1 MSEIERGNLFV
12 VGGAEDKKRGKVILR
27 RFLDAAG
34 GEKARILVVATASS
48 RPEELLA
55 AYESA
60 FRELGASDIRLCY
73 HEQRADA
80 QDADQIAALRQA
92 TGVYFTGGDQLKL
105 VTTLGGTEFARALH
119 ECYRSGLQ
127 IGGTSAGA
135 SAMSTVMIAR
145 GHGRSAPRLASVRL
159 SPGLGILRRVI
170 VDQHFQERDRIG
182 RLMAAVLRN
191 PYMLG
196 FGVDED
202 TAFIVSP
209 AGRVEVLGKGTLT
222 IVDGAELIG
231 SSIAKVKENQPIAFA
246 GIKIHV
252 LGTGWEFDI
261 RSRGITVPH
270 RHDTANSSAT
280 PLVATSTIPEGD
292 TK

>member
-1 MSEIERGNLFV
+1 MSKQVRGNLFV
-12 VGGAEDKKRGKVILR
+12 VGGAEDKERGKLILR

-34 GEKARILVVATASS
+34 ADDARILIVATASA

-55 AYESA
+55 AYEIA
-60 FRELGASDIRLCY
+60 FRELGASDIQLCY
-73 HEQRADA
+73 PQQRADA
-80 QDADQIAALRQA
+80 QDPSLIAMLRQA

-105 VTTLGGTEFARALH
+105 VTTLGGTGFASALH
-119 ECYRSGLQ
+119 ECYRSGLH

-145 GHGRSAPRLASVRL
+145 GRGRSAPRLASIRL

-170 VDQHFQERDRIG
+170 VDQHFQERDRLG

-196 FGVDED
+196 FGIDED

-209 AGRVEVLGKGTLT
+209 DGRVEVLGKGTLT

-231 SSIAKVKENQPIAFA
+231 SSIAEVKENEPIAFA
-246 GIKIHV
+246 GMKIHV
-252 LGTGWEFDI
+252 LGTGWEFHI
-261 RSRGITVPH
+261 GSRSITVPH
-270 RHDTANSSAT
+270 HHRASSSGADLITSAT
-280 PLVATSTIPEGD
+280 TPPGD
-292 TK
+292 TE

>member
-1 MSEIERGNLFV
+1 MSKPARGNLFV
-12 VGGAEDKKRGKVILR
+12 VGGAEDKERGKLILR

-34 GEKARILVVATASS
+34 AEAARILVVATASA
-48 RPEELLA
+48 RPEKLLA
-55 AYESA
+55 DYESA
-60 FRELGASDIRLCY
+60 FRELGASDINLCY
-73 HEQRADA
+73 QDQRADA
-80 QDADQIAALRQA
+80 QDPAVIALLRRA

-105 VTTLGGTEFARALH
+105 VTTLGGTGFASALH
-119 ECYRSGLQ
+119 DCYRSGLH

-145 GHGRSAPRLASVRL
+145 GRGRSAPRLASVRL

-196 FGVDED
+196 FGIDED

-209 AGRVEVLGKGTLT
+209 DGRVEVLGRGTLT

-231 SSIAKVKENQPIAFA
+231 SSIADMKENEPIAFA
-246 GIKIHV
+246 GMKVHV
-252 LGTGWEFDI
+252 LGTGWEFQI
-261 RSRGITVPH
+261 GSRAITVPH
-270 RHDTANSSAT
+270 HHHTPASASDLIT
-280 PLVATSTIPEGD
+280 TSTIPEGD
-292 TK
+292 TE